1 MHRLHVPGLKLPAMM
16 WLLVVLLVVSA
27 CGAPAPA
34 ATQPTAVASTAAPA
48 APAAEPQVFRVLNW
62 QGYGSDLPWVIEQFE
77 KAHNVKVEHEYFSSL
92 EEMLTK
98 LRTSPGAYDAVLPN
112 VAYLPAAIGENLV
125 QPIDTAKLSN
135 WQQLASRFQNLP
147 EIRANDQIYGAPWTW
162 GATAIAY
169 NTEKISEPVT
179 SINILWDPK
188 YQGQV
193 GWVDSAEDSMV
204 LAAIA
209 AGDPTPLQP
218 TNMEAVQK
226 KLEAAMPQIRT
237 FWQTEN
243 EFNQLFQSG
252 EITLGIFWS
261 GSALN
266 SIQTLNL
273 PMKFVIPDEGAVGW
287 IDTWAIPQGSK
298 QADLAHAWIDLMI
311 SADFYTRWA
320 NEGGSAP
327 VSTNT
332 KALEQLPAD
341 AFNRAVMGDPKVA
354 ERLQF
359 LSAVPDATRQEW
371 TRIWETV
378 KTK

>member
-1 MHRLHVPGLKLPAMM
+1 MRRSYGVILS
-16 WLLVVLLVVSA
+16 WLALLALVLSA
-27 CGAPAPA
+27 CGAPAANVPSA
-34 ATQPTAVASTAAPA
+34 ASTAVVPTATPAPA
-48 APAAEPQVFRVLNW
+48 GEPRVFRVLNW

-77 KAHNVKVEHEYFSSL
+77 QAHNVKVEHEYFSSL

-112 VAYLPAAIGENLV
+112 ISYLPAAIGENLV
-125 QPIDTAKLSN
+125 QPIDPARLSN
-135 WQQLASRFQNLP
+135 WGQLAPRFQNLP
-147 EIRANDQIYGAPWTW
+147 EIRANGQVYGAPWTW

-169 NTEKISEPVT
+169 NTEKITDPVT

-218 TNMEAVQK
+218 TNMAAVQQ

-266 SIQTLNL
+266 SIQTLKL
-273 PMKFVIPDEGAVGW
+273 PMKFIIPEEGAVGW
-287 IDTWAIPQGSK
+287 IDTWAIPQGS
-298 QADLAHAWIDLMI
+298 QNVDLAHAWIDTML
-311 SADFYTRWA
+311 SADFYVRWA

-332 KALEQLPAD
+332 AALEQLPAD
-341 AFNRAVMGDPKVA
+341 SFNRAVMGDPKVA

-371 TRIWETV
+371 TRIWETA